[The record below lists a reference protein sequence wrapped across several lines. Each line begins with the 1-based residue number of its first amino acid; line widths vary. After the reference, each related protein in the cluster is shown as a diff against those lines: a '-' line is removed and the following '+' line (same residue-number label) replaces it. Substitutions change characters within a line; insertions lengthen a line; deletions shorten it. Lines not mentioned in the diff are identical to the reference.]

1 MLGMLSYWLGLTDW
15 ISNFSPLPGL
25 SGILAATASS
35 YPILACVCT
44 IYSQVMS
51 DDPKRFMVHET
62 EMLFLSEEQKYET
75 PYFEAICVY
84 SLYIVWVVFLG
95 FSGMLYWYLSRHDL
109 FLCLYCLPLQSTDL
123 PRDMRGLT
131 MMHHPGTF
139 PEGWRA
145 LHTFKNKGKFLL
157 MFSFTAKQVTFN
169 FLNSP

>member
-15 ISNFSPLPGL
+15 LFNFSSFPGFP
-25 SGILAATASS
+25 GILAVTASS

-51 DDPKRFMVHET
+51 EDPKRFMVHET
-62 EMLFLSEEQKYET
+62 EMLFLSEEQKYES

-95 FSGMLYWYLSRHDL
+95 FSGMLYWYIFLTTTSFCVFIIVCLYRADLSRDK
-109 FLCLYCLPLQSTDL
+109 
-123 PRDMRGLT
+123 RGLT
-131 MMHHPGTF
+131 MTHHPGTF

-145 LHTFKNKGKFLL
+145 SHTFKNKGRFLL
-157 MFSFTAKQVTFN
+157 LFSFTAKQVTF
-169 FLNSP
+169 